1 MLDGDPRLPR
11 IQHSGSK
18 TSYMADIDAYKDK
31 FSESGR
37 KVLESA
43 LDESKKRDQNYVAI
57 EHILHAVAKEED
69 DLFTSTMRDLAVDP
83 RSVKLLIEKRMANGR
98 QHTGKG
104 YRIAPETTELF
115 KRAMD
120 RARSQGRRVIEGSDI
135 FYVLSNDERSVL
147 NDVLQNLGVPS
158 DEVAQTARTRIRKRE
173 KEEERTRAK
182 YELPSFLR
190 HFGVSMNKLARE
202 DKIPPTIGRE
212 KEILQ
217 MIEILSHRERSNSPM
232 LVGEPGV
239 GKTAVVEGL
248 ARLIELEP
256 DKVPARLRDSHI
268 VQLQMGGLVAGTMLR
283 GMFEERIKGI
293 IDEVKEKDN
302 IILFI
307 DEAHSIIGAGAAMGT
322 SSDAA
327 NMFKSSLARGE
338 LRIIGATTMS
348 EYKEYIAE
356 DEALSR
362 RFRLVTVEE
371 PTIDQTKEILV
382 GLRPRLEKNYSV
394 TISDEAIDMALEMS
408 PKYIRNLHLP
418 DKAIGWLDTA
428 SVKVEINEPA
438 GLTVLPEHIIDVISQ
453 ESRIPKDMIYRD
465 TSDRFSA
472 MESDLAH
479 RVIGQKEAVRA
490 VAERLRLNKGPLKD
504 NHYAPDGVLLFL
516 GPTGVGKTELAKAVA
531 EFMFGD
537 EGKMIRIDMS
547 EYGDGT
553 VGIEKLIGMPRGIV
567 GSERGGILTEQLRDN
582 PYTVL
587 LLDEVEKASPYLM
600 NLFLQAFDEGWMTD
614 GRGKKVYLSDAIV
627 IMTSNLGSE
636 SFKRYE
642 KPLGFGQKTLGD
654 IKQIRTEVMKAAE
667 TRFTPEFRNRID
679 EIIVFSPLTMD
690 EVREIAQIY
699 LGKLKRK
706 MEAQGKAVEITTD
719 ALNLL
724 TEKGFSPAY
733 GARFL
738 KRHIDQ
744 KVKLPITNEWKLG
757 RNFMV
762 DVEGDDI
769 VVKPTDDF
777 SLN

>member
-1 MLDGDPRLPR
+1 
-11 IQHSGSK
+11 
-18 TSYMADIDAYKDK
+18 MADIDAYKDK
-31 FSESGR
+31 FSDSGQRILETALGESR
-37 KVLESA
+37 
-43 LDESKKRDQNYVAI
+43 KRDQNYVSI
-57 EHILHAVAKEED
+57 EHILHALAFEEEE
-69 DLFTSTMRDLAVDP
+69 LFSATMRDLAVDP
-83 RSVKLLIEKRMANGR
+83 RSVKLLIEKRMEAGR
-98 QHTGKG
+98 QHSGKG
-104 YRIAPETTELF
+104 FRIAPETTELF

-120 RARSQGRRVIEGSDI
+120 RARSQGRRVIDGSDI

-158 DEVAQTARTRIRKRE
+158 DEVAQIARTRIRKHE
-173 KEEERTRAK
+173 KEEERVRQK

-190 HFGVSMNKLARE
+190 HFGVSLNKLARQ

-212 KEILQ
+212 REILQ
-217 MIEILSHRERSNSPM
+217 MLEILSHKERSNSPM

-256 DKVPARLRDSHI
+256 EKVPARLRDSHT

-307 DEAHSIIGAGAAMGT
+307 DEAHPIIGAGAALGT
-322 SSDAA
+322 TSDAA
-327 NMFKSSLARGE
+327 NMFKSALARGE
-338 LRIIGATTMS
+338 LRIIGATTIA
-348 EYKEYIAE
+348 EYKEYIGE
-356 DEALSR
+356 DEALAR
-362 RFRLVTVEE
+362 RFRLVKVEE
-371 PTIDQTKEILV
+371 PTLSETREILL

-394 TISDEAIDMALEMS
+394 QISDEAINTALEMA

-428 SVKVEINEPA
+428 AVKVEINEPQ
-438 GLTVLPEHIIDVISQ
+438 TMIVKPEHVIEVISQ
-453 ESRIPKDMIYRD
+453 ESRIPQDMIFRD
-465 TSDRFSA
+465 TSDRFST
-472 MESDLAH
+472 MEQDIGR
-479 RVIGQKEAVRA
+479 RVIGQKEAVA
-490 VAERLRLNKGPLKD
+490 SVAQRLRLNKGPLKE
-504 NHYAPDGVLLFL
+504 NHYKSDGVLLFL

-537 EGKMIRIDMS
+537 DNKMVRIDMS
-547 EYGDGT
+547 EYSDGT

-567 GSERGGILTEQLRDN
+567 GSERGGILTEQLREN

-614 GRGKKVYLSDAIV
+614 GRGKKVYLSDAII

-636 SFKRYE
+636 SFKKYE

-654 IKQIRTEVMKAAE
+654 VRAIKNEVMKAAE
-667 TRFTPEFRNRID
+667 ARFSPEFRNRID
-679 EIIVFSPLTMD
+679 EIIVFSPLMMD
-690 EVREIAQIY
+690 EVRQIAVLY
-699 LGKLKRK
+699 LSKLRK
-706 MEAQGKAVEITTD
+706 QMEYQGKEVEVTEKAID
-719 ALNLL
+719 LL

-738 KRHIDQ
+738 KRHIDE
-744 KVKLPITNEWKLG
+744 KVKLPITTMWKG
-757 RNFMV
+757 ATRFRV
-762 DVEGDDI
+762 DVEDNE
-769 VVKPTDDF
+769 VKIKALTDANAD
-777 SLN
+777 LN